1 MFLGSDIISV
11 IRRKL
16 CNELQQS

>member
-1 MFLGSDIISV
+1 MSV

-16 CNELQQS
+16 CNELQQF